1 MIGSPPMVPDLTVLD
16 HVMLV
21 ATTWADNLRAA
32 ARVTHGVLTES
43 GLDSLGE
50 RFPMNCP
57 PNRPNCLVL
66 RWFWPDRVHYR
77 SPVGRR
83 ITARTRPWPSVT
95 TYLSH
100 SRPRR
105 QRLSAL

>member
-50 RFPMNCP
+50 RFPHELSSEQTQLFGLA
-57 PNRPNCLVL
+57 LVL
-66 RWFWPDRVHYR
+66 
-77 SPVGRR
+77 
-83 ITARTRPWPSVT
+83 A
-95 TYLSH
+95 
-100 SRPRR
+100 RPRSLPQPCGQAHYCSDETVA
-105 QRLSAL
+105 QRYDPPFSLTPSPSAT